1 MSARRDRSAT
11 SSRAPAN
18 DEVAADDYGETA
30 RRVLRS
36 LAQLLAEAQVRR
48 LRDAPAANDDVA
60 RAP

>member
-11 SSRAPAN
+11 RSRAPAN
-18 DEVAADDYGETA
+18 DEGPGCYGETE

-36 LAQLLAEAQVRR
+36 LAQLLAEAEVRR